1 MLHPAET
8 DPLLE
13 WVEPKAEENA
23 WLRVLSVTQL
33 MYQCPPV
40 TSGHLFTGSPARLQ
54 MPACC
59 CIKPRG
65 CFLLLRRALG
75 CGLCL
80 YDRKMYTLLFLVPW
94 VYPRL
99 EGASVPTPAGSW
111 EPWWGE
117 KRERNHHLQIIHWAF
132 FHSFYS
138 ACTFVCVAWRA
149 CCPGAELHSLPLFLP
164 PVSLFVYVRLESCIH
179 EDASVILT
187 EQHTQS
193 RQEAWHHQFPCSSV
207 CKISTL
213 SFPNLEE
220 RNTYVSIKFG

>member
-1 MLHPAET
+1 MGWTQGWRKCLAQGVVSNSADVPVPTRHQWTPLYWFTSVFADAGLLLHQT
-8 DPLLE
+8 QRLLPVFAPCFGL
-13 WVEPKAEENA
+13 WDVLVWQKNVHAFIFST
-23 WLRVLSVTQL
+23 LSVS
-33 MYQCPPV
+33 
-40 TSGHLFTGSPARLQ
+40 TSGGCVRTNSSRL
-54 MPACC
+54 MR
-59 CIKPRG
+59 ILMGK
-65 CFLLLRRALG
+65 
-75 CGLCL
+75 
-80 YDRKMYTLLFLVPW
+80 
-94 VYPRL
+94 
-99 EGASVPTPAGSW
+99 
-111 EPWWGE
+111 

-149 CCPGAELHSLPLFLP
+149 CCPGPELHSLPLFLP